1 MMFTPRACVNTNGKM
16 LDRPAQTAMSIITAY
31 ICQTRSLS
39 MALIGRL
46 PRTCAPPPSGPRIYL
61 HPRTHMPYIQAI
73 IIYLFGHLLL
83 IPTSICFRAKALLGV
98 INLVSV
104 SPYRAACPPACLPAA
119 SGVAFVAFWIDRPTG
134 FPNPEAG
141 RP

>member
-1 MMFTPRACVNTNGKM
+1 MPDALS
-16 LDRPAQTAMSIITAY
+16 LDGINRQVT
-31 ICQTRSLS
+31 QDV
-39 MALIGRL
+39 
-46 PRTCAPPPSGPRIYL
+46 PPPSLARGYIYI
-61 HPRTHMPYIQAI
+61 HVGVGARARYIQAI
-73 IIYLFGHLLL
+73 IIYLFGHLLLFLRLLLL